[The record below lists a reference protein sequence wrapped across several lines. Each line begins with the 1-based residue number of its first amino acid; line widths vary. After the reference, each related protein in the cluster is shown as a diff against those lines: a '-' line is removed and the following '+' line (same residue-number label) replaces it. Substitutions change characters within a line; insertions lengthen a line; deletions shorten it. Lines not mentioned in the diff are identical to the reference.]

1 MPHAASGSPS
11 NLWWA
16 ADVGPCRVVTLC
28 SYCSTAAGSLQLAWL
43 ERELAAVDRR
53 RTPWL
58 VVMMHVPWYSSHEQ
72 HWREAELGRLDAEPL
87 LYEAGVDLVLSGHLH
102 AYERSHPAFNGTANR
117 CGPTYLNLGD
127 GGNREGAPPGRY
139 FEPAPDWSAFR
150 EASFGIGSLVLHN
163 ATHAE
168 LSWHRSACEVAGRPS
183 NIDFDEG
190 CSTVVWGPG
199 GHSDNSEMPTRRSD
213 STWLVRPAVRI
224 HPSADGCTPPDGG
237 WRGAAERAGVEE
249 VEEVAREGAPTVA
262 AVSATWAPPVGVGSA
277 LLAAAVL
284 LGAAGGVAV
293 TLAAGAVRAAAAARR
308 RRPRAPP
315 SVGWSAPYVRV
326 EE

>member
-1 MPHAASGSPS
+1 
-11 NLWWA
+11 
-16 ADVGPCRVVTLC
+16 
-28 SYCSTAAGSLQLAWL
+28 
-43 ERELAAVDRR
+43 
-53 RTPWL
+53 
-58 VVMMHVPWYSSHEQ
+58 MMHVPWYSSHEQ

-139 FEPAPDWSAFR
+139 FEPPPDWSAFR

-249 VEEVAREGAPTVA
+249 VEEVARAGAPTVA
-262 AVSATWAPPVGVGSA
+262 AVSATWA
-277 LLAAAVL
+277 
-284 LGAAGGVAV
+284 AGGRWR
-293 TLAAGAVRAAAAARR
+293 RAARGGRAPRRRGGRRRHPRRGRRARR
-308 RRPRAPP
+308 RRRAPP
-315 SVGWSAPYVRV
+315 PPARAAQRGWSAPYVRV